1 MYECCLAE
9 ERFRHEMQKTAS
21 RTDVLHV
28 RGDSSMNQRKLFG
41 NVAMFTKDGYFDP
54 AQLPLE
60 TALKQALSEDDQ
72 EFRTGLYL
80 LRSMY
85 DSGRTEAGVFLMGVL
100 MNCENNWE
108 KRIKI
113 VEVMTGMH
121 TKAIANLLFGEL
133 NRIKSSNTT
142 RRYLGAVIK
151 VLSSMPSELIE
162 EGFET
167 LAEDRSFSPKM
178 RDKFRAVL
186 ENRLFEDLW

>member
-1 MYECCLAE
+1 MDPRK
-9 ERFRHEMQKTAS
+9 RFE
-21 RTDVLHV
+21 
-28 RGDSSMNQRKLFG
+28 
-41 NVAMFTKDGYFDP
+41 NVGLFTKDGYFDP
-54 AQLPLE
+54 VGLPIE
-60 TALKQALSEDDQ
+60 SALKQALSEDDQ

-85 DSGRTEAGVFLMGVL
+85 GSGRSEAGVFLMGVL
-100 MNCENNWE
+100 VNCGDNWE

-113 VEVMTGMH
+113 IEVMTGMH
-121 TKAIANLLFGEL
+121 IKPVAELLFGEL
-133 NRIKSSNTT
+133 KRIKSSNST